1 MVDSIGSYQ
10 RKQVILD
17 RARVNLNVLNST
29 RHHMLEE
36 LYKIDQQI
44 LRHENLINELEQEE

>member
-1 MVDSIGSYQ
+1 MIDSIESYQ

-17 RARVNLNVLNST
+17 RARVNLNVLNSN